1 MARARVVVAGD
12 QLTFTEVAAAE
23 NRIDDRP
30 EIDWALRP
38 LTVTST
44 RSWTLSPGA
53 NGQILTMRPN
63 LLDTSRLAAD
73 VPVRTLARIDPT
85 RLRRARALLAA
96 HGLSA
101 APLSASKHWRCLL
114 ANATADDPAFEQL
127 REQPR
132 ATPRFID
139 GAMKVASYVIA
150 VNEMWR
156 RRLPNDDKP
165 DARKLAA
172 VPLERLLTETFQDI
186 REPTNV
192 SERDALAAR
201 YRALRLRITG
211 YTTGEVPGIA
221 LTQEE
226 LLDFATA
233 ISDGPEAKKLFCL
246 D

>member
-1 MARARVVVAGD
+1 
-12 QLTFTEVAAAE
+12 
-23 NRIDDRP
+23 
-30 EIDWALRP
+30 
-38 LTVTST
+38 
-44 RSWTLSPGA
+44 
-53 NGQILTMRPN
+53 
-63 LLDTSRLAAD
+63 
-73 VPVRTLARIDPT
+73 
-85 RLRRARALLAA
+85 
-96 HGLSA
+96 
-101 APLSASKHWRCLL
+101 
-114 ANATADDPAFEQL
+114 
-127 REQPR
+127 
-132 ATPRFID
+132 
-139 GAMKVASYVIA
+139 MKVAGYVVA
-150 VNEMWR
+150 MNEMSR

-165 DARKLAA
+165 DARQLAA

>member
-1 MARARVVVAGD
+1 
-12 QLTFTEVAAAE
+12 
-23 NRIDDRP
+23 
-30 EIDWALRP
+30 
-38 LTVTST
+38 
-44 RSWTLSPGA
+44 
-53 NGQILTMRPN
+53 
-63 LLDTSRLAAD
+63 
-73 VPVRTLARIDPT
+73 
-85 RLRRARALLAA
+85 
-96 HGLSA
+96 
-101 APLSASKHWRCLL
+101 LL

-226 LLDFATA
+226 LLDFVTA

>member
-1 MARARVVVAGD
+1 M
-12 QLTFTEVAAAE
+12 
-23 NRIDDRP
+23 
-30 EIDWALRP
+30 
-38 LTVTST
+38 S
-44 RSWTLSPGA
+44 
-53 NGQILTMRPN
+53 
-63 LLDTSRLAAD
+63 
-73 VPVRTLARIDPT
+73 
-85 RLRRARALLAA
+85 
-96 HGLSA
+96 
-101 APLSASKHWRCLL
+101 
-114 ANATADDPAFEQL
+114 NATADDPAFEQL

-150 VNEMWR
+150 VNEMGR
-156 RRLPNDDKP
+156 RRLPIDDKP

-226 LLDFATA
+226 LLDFETA